1 MIEIRLGMWM
11 HLQGRVVLGRWKA
24 ALKRLTDNCLS
35 SVSKYKKEAWPRVLA
50 ASLLYLADFQRP
62 RTTSPEAVST
72 APGLI
77 SITDGNT

>member
-1 MIEIRLGMWM
+1 MFEPDIKTV
-11 HLQGRVVLGRWKA
+11 GRDWA
-24 ALKRLTDNCLS
+24 
-35 SVSKYKKEAWPRVLA
+35 RVLA

-77 SITDGNT
+77 SITHYAPPFAKKE